1 MTENRVPLPQLP
13 ELTKPSSL
21 VSTRALELARH
32 IEPLHPDTS
41 SEAARHAFAADS
53 TLYTIPIVE
62 TSGAPVGLLNRFR
75 FLEDLSQ
82 PFGHA
87 LSTNRTV
94 GRYMGAEPLVVDENT
109 PIERLASLLMGHD
122 GHYLFDGFI
131 VTSRGKYAAVGTGVD
146 VMRALNTKLVE
157 RTQFLEMELLE
168 HSRAKNELVLAK
180 AAAEEASIAK
190 STFLANMSHELRT
203 PLNAIIGYSEML
215 IEDAEE
221 LGAAHMVADL
231 GRVVGAGRHLL
242 ALITGVLDL
251 SKIEAGRM
259 ELDPDSFEAA
269 EAVQSAVDTSQ
280 ALAAARRNVLSV
292 DNVANLGPVHTD
304 RTKLQQ
310 VLLNLVGNA
319 CKFTQDGKV
328 HVSARREA
336 GSNGDWLVVDVVDS
350 GIGMTPDQMAG
361 LFREFTQADAATTR
375 RYGGTG
381 LGLAISR
388 RLCHLM
394 GGTLTVESEIGVGS
408 TFTVRIPADV
418 RRALPKPSDKT
429 SLPAAGAARAANHA
443 DQSTTPPAADAHTA
457 DGSRPTVLVIDDDTN
472 TLDLMR
478 RTLDRAGFRAV
489 TARSAEDG
497 LRIAREITPQA
508 MISDVLLP
516 GMTGWSMIE
525 VMKAEPPL
533 RDIPVLVLSVI
544 ENRKQSLALG
554 AVEHLIKPVVTDM
567 LITLLRTAT
576 TPGSKAPAA

>member
-1 MTENRVPLPQLP
+1 MSTENRVPLPQLP
-13 ELTKPSSL
+13 ELTKPSTL

-41 SEAARHAFAADS
+41 SEAARNAFAADT
-53 TLYTIPIVE
+53 TLYAIPIVDE
-62 TSGAPVGLLNRFR
+62 SGVPVGLLNRFR
-75 FLEDLSQ
+75 FLEDLSL

-94 GRYMGAEPLVVDENT
+94 GRYMGAEPLIVDEDT
-109 PIERLASLLMGHD
+109 PIERLATLLMGHE
-122 GHYLFDGFI
+122 GNYLFDGFI
-131 VTSRGKYAAVGTGVD
+131 VTSHGQYAAVGTGVD
-146 VMRALNTKLVE
+146 VMRALNSKLVE

-168 HSRAKNELVLAK
+168 HRRAENELVLAK
-180 AAAEEASIAK
+180 AAAEEASVAK

-221 LGAAHMVADL
+221 LGAAHMAADL
-231 GRVVGAGRHLL
+231 GRVIGAGRHLL
-242 ALITGVLDL
+242 SLITGVLDL

-259 ELDPDSFEAA
+259 ELDPESFEAV
-269 EAVQSAVDTSQ
+269 EAVQSAIDTSQ
-280 ALAAARRNVLSV
+280 ALAAARRNVLTV
-292 DNVANLGPVHTD
+292 EGIADLGQIHSD

-319 CKFTQDGKV
+319 CKFTQDGRV
-328 HVSARREA
+328 RVAARREA
-336 GSNGDWLVVDVVDS
+336 GTAGDWLVVDVVDT
-350 GIGMTPDQMAG
+350 GIGMTPEQMAG

-375 RYGGTG
+375 RYGGSG

-408 TFTVRIPADV
+408 TFTVRLPTDVSRLAPKAAEKATAPAAAA
-418 RRALPKPSDKT
+418 ALTK
-429 SLPAAGAARAANHA
+429 SLPDHPAP
-443 DQSTTPPAADAHTA
+443 PPAESSAN

-516 GMTGWSMIE
+516 GMTGWSMLE
-525 VMKAEPPL
+525 VMKADPPL

-554 AVEHLIKPVVTDM
+554 AVEHLIKPVVTDL